1 MNPCLC
7 GFRGDPR
14 RGCSCTPSQL
24 RAYAGRISGPLLDRI
39 DLRVEVPAL
48 SYADLTGP
56 GSEPSASIA
65 ERVLAARARQAGRR
79 GLNSELSGARL
90 REVAVPDRGGTR
102 LLAAAVDRFGLTA
115 RAHDRVLRV
124 ARTIADLDASEGVVA
139 RHVGEALQF
148 RGVTA
153 E

>member
-7 GFRGDPR
+7 GFRGDSR
-14 RGCSCTPSQL
+14 RGCSCTPTQL
-24 RAYAGRISGPLLDRI
+24 RSYAGRVSGPLLDRI

-56 GSEPSASIA
+56 GAEAFSSIA
-65 ERVLAARARQAGRR
+65 ARAFQARARQVERG

-90 REVAVPDRGGTR
+90 REVATPDREGTR

-115 RAHDRVLRV
+115 RAHDRLLRV
-124 ARTIADLDASEGVVA
+124 ARTIADLERSERVA
-139 RHVGEALQF
+139 AHHVA
-148 RGVTA
+148 
-153 E
+153 